1 MPAPIGPTSGS
12 PAHQEVRMATDTTH
26 PPSPFANASFRAKST
41 GVSLVLTFAVG
52 AYYVANAIG
61 LGALVGP
68 GTPVPDEATTLAFAT
83 LGLFVFLQIVLQAVL
98 AIGAG
103 PVAAL
108 AAADRRAAATGR
120 RAAYPV
126 LVAGALATFAAAFL
140 GASPFGLAN
149 LALVGF
155 VVAELVR
162 FTGELLAY
170 RPRS

>member
-1 MPAPIGPTSGS
+1 MAIG
-12 PAHQEVRMATDTTH
+12 ATQL
-26 PPSPFANASFRAKST
+26 PSPFANASFRAKSA

-52 AYYVANAIG
+52 AYYVANAVG
-61 LGALVGP
+61 MGALVGP
-68 GTPVPDEATTLAFAT
+68 GTPVPDGAAVLAFTT
-83 LGLFVFLQIVLQAVL
+83 LGLFVLLQIVLQAVL

-103 PVAAL
+103 PVAVL
-108 AAADRRAAATGR
+108 GAADRRSAAAGR

-126 LVAGALATFAAAFL
+126 LVVGALATFAAAFL

-155 VVAELVR
+155 VIAELVR
-162 FTGELLAY
+162 FTGELVAY